1 MGGVKG
7 KAGKA
12 SVGEQELLHNKW
24 NKDKEGAWR
33 LDVDIGVSW
42 FDEDADEINEED
54 GIAIGEILDGDN
66 TSDESS
72 SEGASSNESLSEI
85 DSSSDSS
92 GD

>member
-1 MGGVKG
+1 MGK
-7 KAGKA
+7 
-12 SVGEQELLHNKW
+12 QELLHNKW

-42 FDEDADEINEED
+42 FDEDADEIKEEN
-54 GIAIGEILDGDN
+54 GIAISEILDGAN
-66 TSDESS
+66 TNDESLS
-72 SEGASSNESLSEI
+72 SNEEGSSSNESLSEI